1 METYT
6 PKFTTGFFPEGFDP
20 TGETSY
26 RKQNVVDNEVVLF
39 EITKGVQGEYSAMRE
54 QDMRT
59 CEGMIIMYSITNRE
73 TFERVPI
80 FRDQLLRVKDKDHFP
95 MLIVGNQSDQHYD
108 RAVLTREGMAIAT
121 QTGCGFLEASAR
133 GNYNVE
139 RAFHDIAREIRR
151 YDLEQ
156 SAIPAMPPK
165 LPLTP
170 RKKSPF
176 FSKNLS
182 MSSLMKLFKP
192 SKPE

>member
-1 METYT
+1 M
-6 PKFTTGFFPEGFDP
+6 GFVPEEYDP
-20 TGETSY
+20 TDEQSF
-26 RKQNVVDNEVVLF
+26 RKQSVVDNELVLF
-39 EITKGVQGEYSAMRE
+39 EISKSGFEEYSSMRE
-54 QDMRT
+54 QFMRT

-73 TFERVPI
+73 TFEQVSM
-80 FRDQLLRVKDKDHFP
+80 FRDQLLHVKDKDHFP

-108 RAVLTREGMAIAT
+108 RAVLTQEGMAIAT

-139 RAFHDIAREIRR
+139 RAFHDIVREIRR
-151 YDLEQ
+151 YNSEHSL
-156 SAIPAMPPK
+156 ILAMPPE

-176 FSKNLS
+176 FSKKLS
-182 MSSLMKLFKP
+182 ISSLMKLFKP